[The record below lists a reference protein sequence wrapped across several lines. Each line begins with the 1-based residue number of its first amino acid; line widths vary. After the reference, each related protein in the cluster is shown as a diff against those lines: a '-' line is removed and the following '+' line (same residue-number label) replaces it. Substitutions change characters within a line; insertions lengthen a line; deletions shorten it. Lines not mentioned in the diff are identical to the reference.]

1 MATVPAQDGIWNGQ
15 RVGVGRRTWLKA
27 AAALAVGAAGAWGFW
42 GGEPVA
48 ETGAVGAA
56 LSHVAETSDKVRG
69 QEAIELCRKYFS
81 DARANLSQIS
91 TLSAVFQKQERI
103 NDKLQPL
110 NVMDLKVR
118 KAPLSIYM
126 QWQVPDAGQQVLWL
140 DGAHDGKMV
149 VSPAGWKR
157 KLMPMVK
164 IAPDDDMAKAVSR
177 RPITNIG
184 IWNFT
189 ERLAALVEEEC
200 LKDPT
205 VAVAMTRGHEISGRP
220 CSLFTFEHAKP
231 SEIVQFKQV
240 QIFFDETLG
249 APIACEHYR
258 WSGPKGAE
266 VAHLEE
272 SYLYKNLT
280 FNVDLKDAD
289 FDHTN
294 PALKF
299 GVMK

>member
-81 DARANLSQIS
+81 DARANLSQIA

-118 KAPLSIYM
+118 KTPLSIYM

-164 IAPDDDMAKAVSR
+164 IAPDDDMAKSKVTGNKWFLPLFYEGGR
-177 RPITNIG
+177 YIEGDQKT
-184 IWNFT
+184 
-189 ERLAALVEEEC
+189 C
-200 LKDPT
+200 PT
-205 VAVAMTRGHEISGRP
+205 CKTCAPADLRGMPR
-220 CSLFTFEHAKP
+220 
-231 SEIVQFKQV
+231 
-240 QIFFDETLG
+240 
-249 APIACEHYR
+249 
-258 WSGPKGAE
+258 
-266 VAHLEE
+266 
-272 SYLYKNLT
+272 
-280 FNVDLKDAD
+280 
-289 FDHTN
+289 N
-294 PALKF
+294 PAQTAN
-299 GVMK
+299 GADRAHG

>member
-1 MATVPAQDGIWNGQ
+1 LERNESE
-15 RVGVGRRTWLKA
+15 GRRTWLKA
-27 AAALAVGAAGAWGFW
+27 AAALPSGTTGALGAAAGRGNR
-42 GGEPVA
+42 
-48 ETGAVGAA
+48 AVGAA

-81 DARANLSQIS
+81 DARANLSQIA

-118 KAPLSIYM
+118 KTPLSIYM

-140 DGAHDGKMV
+140 DGAHEGKMV

-157 KLMPMVK
+157 KLMPMLK

-231 SEIVQFKQV
+231 SEIAVQAGAD
-240 QIFFDETLG
+240 FFDDAGSPDCLRTLSL
-249 APIACEHYR
+249 ER
-258 WSGPKGAE
+258 PKR
-266 VAHLEE
+266 
-272 SYLYKNLT
+272 
-280 FNVDLKDAD
+280 
-289 FDHTN
+289 
-294 PALKF
+294 
-299 GVMK
+299 